1 MKNFR
6 LVKPLNRPLIKPLVL
21 KKAGEVKVF
30 NKLTHFFFKSGGVT
44 HHYKNI
50 LKTFSQIYL
59 IFYNNYSTS
68 SNYNQSYLNTQEFSF
83 ILKTT
88 KYFKNIPKLLGWI
101 LSLNTSQFNLEIQKV
116 SKKYKKK
123 LKKKYL
129 YKVKYIKKD
138 RQVARVLRWIY
149 LINYSFSIH
158 KLKKRF
164 LLNLLDLLLNFKK
177 SNLFLKKVTIY
188 KNFLKI

>member
-1 MKNFR
+1 M
-6 LVKPLNRPLIKPLVL
+6 
-21 KKAGEVKVF
+21 F
-30 NKLTHFFFKSGGVT
+30 NKLTRFFFRSGGVSQ
-44 HHYKNI
+44 HYKSI
-50 LKTFSQIYL
+50 LKTFSHVYL
-59 IFYNNYSTS
+59 IFFSKMVGGSTYS
-68 SNYNQSYLNTQEFSF
+68 QSYINTQEFSF
-83 ILKTT
+83 ILKTS
-88 KYFKNIPKLLGWI
+88 KSYKNIPKLLNWI
-101 LSLNTSQFNLEIQKV
+101 LSLNTSQFNLEVQKV

-138 RQVARVLRWIY
+138 RQVSRVLRWIY

-177 SNLFLKKVTIY
+177 SNLFLKKVTVY

>member
-1 MKNFR
+1 M
-6 LVKPLNRPLIKPLVL
+6 
-21 KKAGEVKVF
+21 F
-30 NKLTHFFFKSGGVT
+30 NKLTRFFFKSGGVSQ
-44 HHYKNI
+44 HYKSI
-50 LKTFSQIYL
+50 LKTFSQVYL
-59 IFYNNYSTS
+59 IFFCNLAKVST
-68 SNYNQSYLNTQEFSF
+68 YNQSYINTQEFSF
-83 ILKTT
+83 ILQTSKS
-88 KYFKNIPKLLGWI
+88 YKNIPKLLGWI

-129 YKVKYIKKD
+129 YKIKYIKKD
-138 RQVARVLRWIY
+138 RQMARVLRWIY

-188 KNFLKI
+188 KNFLKL